1 MRGVRRRYCRY
12 KKNHVYGYYLG
23 EKETG
28 FESCFVLADVKAELQ
43 AFCSRTSQL
52 SCSRVLAMMAKPE
65 LAAGVGV
72 ARRAEAQMDLI
83 RICVVPRSVS
93 ERVGLMAVT
102 KNNIRVF
109 FLSEPKG
116 AVPAAPHI
124 VAIRLPPPAAP
135 AVHACTQLGGTYFT
149 VNEDTSVTAY
159 VRDFLHRPADT
170 PAVFASAEGVVR
182 EGQMSRYVTQ
192 GYQEQC
198 VVVKE
203 RGGQVVG
210 VFAEPAD
217 RWCYRTGS
225 RVALPISLSLQTRV
239 AK

>member
-1 MRGVRRRYCRY
+1 
-12 KKNHVYGYYLG
+12 
-23 EKETG
+23 
-28 FESCFVLADVKAELQ
+28 
-43 AFCSRTSQL
+43 
-52 SCSRVLAMMAKPE
+52 
-65 LAAGVGV
+65 
-72 ARRAEAQMDLI
+72 MDLI

-102 KNNIRVF
+102 KNNIRIF

-225 RVALPISLSLQTRV
+225 RAALPISLSLQTRV